1 MGTFPS
7 VVRYRPK
14 LKDDQRIQDQLRS
27 LADLHCKWGFW
38 MMFKRLRKIG
48 FKDNHKR
55 VYRIYTEMKLNI
67 RRKYKKRLPAR
78 VQLPLVQPLHHNFT
92 WSMDFVHDGL
102 FRGKSFR
109 AFNVIDDFNREVLTI
124 SIDTSLTSLRVIREL
139 DRLLEWRGKP
149 EALRVDNGPEFIA
162 QAMQD
167 WCYVHQ
173 IKLMFIQKGKPHQ
186 NGYIERFNRT
196 FRDEVLDVFAFESL
210 TQARTYSHAWMWVY
224 NNERP
229 HKSLKYMTP
238 VEFMLKY
245 GKLHHPHKANAEFPT
260 FQHDQHNSWKS
271 LLLDAT
277 N

>member
-1 MGTFPS
+1 
-7 VVRYRPK
+7 
-14 LKDDQRIQDQLRS
+14 
-27 LADLHCKWGFW
+27 
-38 MMFKRLRKIG
+38 
-48 FKDNHKR
+48 
-55 VYRIYTEMKLNI
+55 
-67 RRKYKKRLPAR
+67 
-78 VQLPLVQPLHHNFT
+78 
-92 WSMDFVHDGL
+92 MDFVHDGL

-149 EALRVDNGPEFIA
+149 ESLRVDNDPEFIA
-162 QAMQD
+162 QVMQD
-167 WCYVHQ
+167 WCDKHQ

-196 FRDEVLDVFAFESL
+196 FRDEVLDVFAFENL
-210 TQARTYSHAWMWVY
+210 HQAKSYSQAWMWIY

-238 VEFMLKY
+238 VEFPLKY
-245 GKLHHPHKANAEFPT
+245 GKLHHPQKTIAEFPT
-260 FQHDQHNSWKS
+260 FQQDQNNSWKC
-271 LLLDAT
+271 LLLNVT